1 MSDALP
7 PGLVED
13 DRSFVLDILD
23 ERAAV
28 ERELGEL
35 DVIIQQ
41 NSSEYEAASQRLQ
54 RAQTAYKEYEPRLD
68 SLPRDEL
75 RRLLTAVS
83 QAELRHAVVGEQRER
98 LAEKQEAQRKLL
110 LVIDFALKL
119 APLAGLPL
127 PASEEDL
134 LRQRQAL
141 AQREG
146 EAAKR
151 GGAGVGASDGGAAA
165 EPHGADLAA
174 SALVRIIQAQ
184 EDERQRLAR
193 EMHDG
198 PAQSMTNL
206 ILRAELCER
215 LVKLQPER
223 AATELAE
230 LKNMVNNTLQETR
243 QFIFDVRP
251 MILDDLGLVP
261 AVRRYVDEINQKG
274 SGTVIVTVKGPERRL
289 PSPLE
294 IVLFRIIQDA
304 LKVQDVRGHD
314 KSTQVVLT
322 LGAREVQLAVHYPQ
336 PSGATRGAASG
347 TSIPEFESIGRRV
360 ATIGGKLDVE
370 EAAPHV
376 ILRIA
381 LPVPPSSERQK

>member
-1 MSDALP
+1 MNDTLP
-7 PGLVED
+7 PGLIED

-28 ERELGEL
+28 ERDLAEL

-41 NSSEYEAASQRLQ
+41 NDAEFAAASQRLQ
-54 RAQTAYKEYEPRLD
+54 RAHTAFKEYESRLD
-68 SLPRDEL
+68 NLPRDEL
-75 RRLLTAVS
+75 RRLLGAVS

-98 LAEKQEAQRKLL
+98 LAEKQEAHRKLL
-110 LVIDFALKL
+110 LVVEFALKL
-119 APLAGLPL
+119 APLAGLSL
-127 PASEEDL
+127 PASGAEIQ
-134 LRQRQAL
+134 RARQARVE
-141 AQREG
+141 QEE
-146 EAAKR
+146 EASKR
-151 GGAGVGASDGGAAA
+151 RGAPGAGRVSEAPDSTVAERASD
-165 EPHGADLAA
+165 
-174 SALVRIIQAQ
+174 ALTRIIQAQ
-184 EDERQRLAR
+184 EEERQRLAR

-223 AATELAE
+223 AASELAE

-261 AVRRYVDEINQKG
+261 AVRRYVDDINQKAT
-274 SGTVIVTVKGPERRL
+274 GTVIVTIKGPERRL
-289 PSPLE
+289 PSPME
-294 IVLFRIIQDA
+294 IALFRIIQDA
-304 LKVQDVRGHD
+304 LKVPDARGQD
-314 KSTQVVLT
+314 KSTQVALT

-336 PSGATRGAASG
+336 PSVSPRGGAANV
-347 TSIPEFESIGRRV
+347 SIPEFESIGRRV
-360 ATIGGKLDVE
+360 ATIGGTLDVE

-376 ILRIA
+376 VLRVA
-381 LPVPPSSERQK
+381 LPIPSSSDRSG